1 MAPVARKPS
10 KSYRAP
16 SGDPVVLDDLAGMP
30 VSEAELDT
38 VEAFLMAAFRDLV
51 AKDWEPAQ
59 SHAEIRDIPDRRRRR
74 P

>member
-1 MAPVARKPS
+1 MASRSRKPFQIVPGTS
-10 KSYRAP
+10 C
-16 SGDPVVLDDLAGMP
+16 DPVVLDDLPGMT
-30 VSEAELDT
+30 VSEAELDA

-59 SHAEIRDIPDRRRRR
+59 SHAEITTIPERRRRR